1 MTLVEKHQFLAQVMA
16 TARRRAGADH
26 DTSCWEKL
34 EEMLRVLEH
43 KIEHAKPVVPAP
55 QPRAPRRSVYDIDH
69 ARALR
74 LGARGGLSS

>member
-1 MTLVEKHQFLAQVMA
+1 MTLVEKHQFLAQSMA

-26 DTSCWEKL
+26 DTSCWEQL
-34 EEMLRVLEH
+34 EKELAVLEH
-43 KIEHAKPVVPAP
+43 QIEQAGPLAPAA

-74 LGARGGLSS
+74 SARRGLSS

>member
-1 MTLVEKHQFLAQVMA
+1 MTLVEKHQFLAQAMA

-26 DTSCWEKL
+26 DTSCWEQL
-34 EEMLRVLEH
+34 EEMLAVLEH
-43 KIEHAKPVVPAP
+43 QIEHARPVVPAS

-74 LGARGGLSS
+74 SARQGLSS